1 MRSKLIRRGLLIVT
15 MLLAANARAAE
26 GTGNWSVSPY
36 LGLYHPSLNLLN
48 KGEFLS
54 PYVGTADLIDQ
65 FGNTNNVTVP
75 LIYRNPLP
83 ELSPGTIGG
92 LEFQWRINEKNAL
105 LIGGANWEASSSAT
119 APGLFPIQ
127 GAFESVISQR
137 KGDISFTEF
146 YLGWR
151 HNLIHKPKRHDF
163 YFSFSLHDVFDVGYR
178 EDFSVLFLSGP
189 PRSFRKSMVVQSRA
203 TGLLLLQGGGG
214 GEWFINDWF
223 SLGVEADYAFGLKSL
238 KLGNGNLTTDFQSTD
253 NLALQLPLIQNA
265 AGVMQYKLERGDVYR
280 DLRLNFEGWKAL
292 LKATIY
298 Y

>member
-1 MRSKLIRRGLLIVT
+1 
-15 MLLAANARAAE
+15 
-26 GTGNWSVSPY
+26 
-36 LGLYHPSLNLLN
+36 
-48 KGEFLS
+48 
-54 PYVGTADLIDQ
+54 
-65 FGNTNNVTVP
+65 
-75 LIYRNPLP
+75 
-83 ELSPGTIGG
+83 
-92 LEFQWRINEKNAL
+92 
-105 LIGGANWEASSSAT
+105 
-119 APGLFPIQ
+119 
-127 GAFESVISQR
+127 
-137 KGDISFTEF
+137 
-146 YLGWR
+146 
-151 HNLIHKPKRHDF
+151 
-163 YFSFSLHDVFDVGYR
+163 
-178 EDFSVLFLSGP
+178 
-189 PRSFRKSMVVQSRA
+189 MVVQSRA